1 MASSPRTSSDTA
13 VPAPAGVEE
22 ASESRSPLP
31 VTPPPGL
38 ENQDAE
44 AEENYKPRTF
54 KFWSVVTSAF
64 LCLFLISLDRTIIGT
79 AIPNITQ
86 DFLSLGDIGWYGSA
100 YQLTTAASQFVF
112 SKVYKFYDIKWT
124 FLISVFLFEVG
135 SAICGAAPNSISF
148 ILGRAVAGIGGS
160 GIFSGVT
167 IIIFHLV
174 PLRKQPLFQG
184 IFGGVFG
191 LASVLGPLLGGA
203 FTTGLNWRWCFWIN
217 LPIGAV
223 ALVCVAFCLHPI
235 KRTREPATIWE
246 QFIRLDPLGTMFFI
260 PSIVSLLVALQWG
273 GSIYAWSSWRVIL
286 LLVMFGVLFFAFAAV
301 QVLLP
306 NTATVPARI
315 ITQRSILAAAVFM
328 FALAGSMFL
337 AIYYLPLWFQVVL
350 GASAIQSG
358 VYTLPFVLS
367 LVASANISGILTKK
381 IGYYVPAMILC
392 PSLMAVG
399 LGLMTTFRVNE
410 SSSHWIGF
418 QFIAGLGLGFG
429 IQASNLATRA
439 VLPMADVSTGIAIIF
454 FSQQVGGAIFTSVG
468 QSLLTT
474 YMVSHLSGVPGID
487 PSQLSNEG
495 ATDLVADVPI
505 EYQPQVKEVYNQAI
519 TRVFMCA
526 MGVALVAV
534 VASLFMEWKD
544 LNNKTKLP
552 GSTGAGESAATQV
565 ASDLAASRSTITG
578 TMEDLHRHET
588 GSLSNYLIFSKDF
601 GTSSEFNFI
610 NSFDPSF
617 ISKEKE

>member
-1 MASSPRTSSDTA
+1 MASFPRTSSDTA
-13 VPAPAGVEE
+13 VSPSLASAAP
-22 ASESRSPLP
+22 P
-31 VTPPPGL
+31 VARP
-38 ENQDAE
+38 NQDAE

-54 KFWSVVTSAF
+54 RFWSVVISAF

-112 SKVYKFYDIKWT
+112 SKVYRFYDIKCWWART

-148 ILGRAVAGIGGS
+148 ILGRAVAGVGGS

-167 IIIFHLV
+167 IIVFHLV

-223 ALVCVAFCLHPI
+223 AFVCVAFCLHPL
-235 KRTREPATIWE
+235 KRAREPASIWE
-246 QFIRLDPLGTMFFI
+246 QFIRLDPLGTIFFI
-260 PSIVSLLVALQWG
+260 PSIVCLLVALQWG
-273 GSIYAWSSWRVIL
+273 GSIYAWNSWRIIL

-315 ITQRSILAAAVFM
+315 IKQRSILAAAIFM
-328 FALAGSMFL
+328 FALAV
-337 AIYYLPLWFQVVL
+337 QVVL

-367 LVASANISGILTKK
+367 LVAAANISGILTKK
-381 IGYYVPAMILC
+381 VGYYVPAMIIC

-439 VLPMADVSTGIAIIF
+439 VLAMADVSTGIAIIF
-454 FSQQVGGAIFTSVG
+454 ISQQVGGAIFTSVG
-468 QSLLTT
+468 QSLLST

-487 PSQLSNEG
+487 PSQLTDEG

-534 VASLFMEWKD
+534 VAALFMEWKD
-544 LNNKTKLP
+544 LNKTKSPASP
-552 GSTGAGESAATQV
+552 GADGPAAPQV
-565 ASDLAASRSTITG
+565 ASDLASSRSTITG
-578 TMEDLHRHET
+578 TTEDLHQHAT
-588 GSLSNYLIFSKDF
+588 GPLSNYLIFSKDF
-601 GTSSEFNFI
+601 NISFDSNFL
-610 NSFDPSF
+610 NSFDPSL
-617 ISKEKE
+617 ISKEME